1 MVVPRFFTIK
11 GFVMVH
17 SVLRTESRDET
28 ILQGEQFAARLVKGD
43 VVVLSGDLGTG
54 KTEFVKGICNYLAV
68 DEMVTSPT
76 FTIINQYRGTL
87 QNGDAIK
94 IYHADLYRIES
105 PTELV
110 NIGFDDM
117 LFAHD
122 AIKLVEWPEHAANH
136 LPDIYWKIELIAND
150 NEGDVREIHITRHQ
164 PA

>member
-1 MVVPRFFTIK
+1 MVVPRFSTIK

-17 SVLRTESRDET
+17 SVLRTESREET
-28 ILQGEQFAARLVKGD
+28 IQQGEQFAAGLVKGD

-94 IYHADLYRIES
+94 VYHADLYRIES

-122 AIKLVEWPEHAANH
+122 AIKLVEWPEHAAKH
-136 LPDIYWKIELIAND
+136 LPDVYWKIELIAND

-164 PA
+164 SA